1 MTCIFANLRINK
13 QRSIPENYL
22 LYKHALALY
31 KLYWSKNLSAEFIAL
46 NFNSILTTRQVNFI
60 ATKSNKRKVGLK
72 ALANHFYTL
81 NNRTHLL
88 QLNKSP
94 ESYKVFCKK
103 EFLKCS

>member
-72 ALANHFYTL
+72 ALANCFYTL